1 MFVCAGQID
10 SIEEIDKNKI
20 QGLRSCMVWSN
31 ARRVILYYQAQKD
44 STVSSRGLAEGQS
57 ITIILLPACAFAT
70 TGLIWLRIIVPE
82 IRDIAQASRLSL
94 IPLIHHAC
102 HLLKSTRQKYGVAR
116 SKACVVST
124 ATG

>member
-1 MFVCAGQID
+1 MFVCTGQID

-20 QGLRSCMVWSN
+20 QGPRNCMVRSN

-57 ITIILLPACAFAT
+57 ITIILSPACAFAT

-94 IPLIHHAC
+94 IPLIHRAC
-102 HLLKSTRQKYGVAR
+102 HR
-116 SKACVVST
+116 
-124 ATG
+124 